1 MRLLRITVLDLLPAH
16 RQHFIRQFFLSLKF
30 DFPHQLLL
38 HLIPDLEVELPK
50 QNKRKAVSQEVILP
64 FFKGIIFYSVIDQM
78 CTYYILKMKSTLKN
92 SWKKTNHVVVSK
104 KIFFQNF
111 EMTFFLKSSPP
122 PGLST
127 RSVIFYHMMLII
139 FAVHSLNLGQCLIIY
154 FMLISHIEIF
164 LDTLKVWSKRD
175 FCKFAPPPMG

>member
-78 CTYYILKMKSTLKN
+78 CTYYILMMKSALKN
-92 SWKKTNHVVVSK
+92 SWKKN
-104 KIFFQNF
+104 
-111 EMTFFLKSSPP
+111 
-122 PGLST
+122 
-127 RSVIFYHMMLII
+127 
-139 FAVHSLNLGQCLIIY
+139 
-154 FMLISHIEIF
+154 
-164 LDTLKVWSKRD
+164 
-175 FCKFAPPPMG
+175 